1 MVYTSKTKD
10 NIFHQLLFTQAAI
23 LNKWRKVMG
32 KVDTLE
38 PIYKKAG
45 GAVSVND
52 PLNTAT
58 FITALHLACA
68 NIPGPTCCNFTP

>member
-1 MVYTSKTKD
+1 MSDAAKYKLMI
-10 NIFHQLLFTQAAI
+10 NQAI
-23 LNKWRKVMG
+23 VMG

-45 GAVSVND
+45 GAVTVND

-68 NIPGPTCCNFTP
+68 KDELKGV